1 MSLFSALNIGK
12 SGLNASQAAVTT
24 TSHNISNANNE
35 FYTRQRVTFA
45 ASTPFHTQPGDIGT
59 GVSVTSIVRIHDEF
73 VYSRLKNTSN
83 SLSYDSYTQQA
94 LKEVAQYFPDLQDVG
109 IATDLAN
116 YFDAWNDLASNATEG
131 SQKIALVQSASALAS
146 DIQSSRQTLRSLQDS
161 LNVQLKTAV
170 DEVNSIGQKIA
181 DLNKQISNI
190 ESIQG
195 INANDL
201 RDQRD
206 ELELTLSKLLDF
218 SVYKGEILSDN
229 SIDPNMTD
237 QGVDYYLNIEGNSFV
252 DGSTFHPLVIDNSS
266 NESNYYSIYSETQ
279 DNTQYNITGKISGG
293 KIGAMLDLRGR
304 TIDASAKSGFPQD
317 GTIQKYIDDLDTFA
331 STLIQQTNN
340 LYAQSAQPSIQTPI
354 LNNLQDDTTL
364 KNAYSSIQEGSF
376 DVIVY
381 DKQGKEVARKSI
393 NVSATTAM
401 NDDTYSSSIVTQI
414 NTQSDD
420 NKDGNALNDV
430 DDFFNASFMSNGVF
444 SLQPKDSLSGYTI
457 ALEDKGTNLPGT
469 LGLSQFFVGSDG
481 ATIDVNNDYKK
492 DPSSMQGYSAPIVGN
507 NSVANAMVQMQ
518 YSDFTF
524 YRESGVN
531 TTQTLEGFY
540 RSVTT
545 QIATDG
551 EKAIS
556 SYDNSNAL
564 YNTVYSEYQSISGV
578 NVDEELINLMKFQ
591 TAYNANAKII
601 STIDQMLDTLLGIKS

>member
-1 MSLFSALNIGK
+1 M
-12 SGLNASQAAVTT
+12 
-24 TSHNISNANNE
+24 
-35 FYTRQRVTFA
+35 
-45 ASTPFHTQPGDIGT
+45 
-59 GVSVTSIVRIHDEF
+59 
-73 VYSRLKNTSN
+73 
-83 SLSYDSYTQQA
+83 
-94 LKEVAQYFPDLQDVG
+94 
-109 IATDLAN
+109 
-116 YFDAWNDLASNATEG
+116 
-131 SQKIALVQSASALAS
+131 
-146 DIQSSRQTLRSLQDS
+146 
-161 LNVQLKTAV
+161 
-170 DEVNSIGQKIA
+170 
-181 DLNKQISNI
+181 
-190 ESIQG
+190 
-195 INANDL
+195 
-201 RDQRD
+201 
-206 ELELTLSKLLDF
+206 
-218 SVYKGEILSDN
+218 
-229 SIDPNMTD
+229 
-237 QGVDYYLNIEGNSFV
+237 
-252 DGSTFHPLVIDNSS
+252 
-266 NESNYYSIYSETQ
+266 
-279 DNTQYNITGKISGG
+279 
-293 KIGAMLDLRGR
+293 
-304 TIDASAKSGFPQD
+304 
-317 GTIQKYIDDLDTFA
+317 
-331 STLIQQTNN
+331 
-340 LYAQSAQPSIQTPI
+340 
-354 LNNLQDDTTL
+354 
-364 KNAYSSIQEGSF
+364 
-376 DVIVY
+376 
-381 DKQGKEVARKSI
+381 
-393 NVSATTAM
+393 SATTAM